1 MKAQSQPA
9 FVIHR
14 MPYSESS
21 LLVDLFTEQ
30 YGRLTVLAKGARR
43 LKSRNRGILLPFQPL
58 LVGWAGRGELPI
70 LTSAEMTAPYQE
82 LRGQDLY
89 CGFYLSELL
98 TRLLHRYD
106 PHEHLYS
113 AFETAIETLANAK
126 SDVDNAWTLRLFER
140 DLLREMGYAML
151 LSHEADSDTAV
162 EFDADYQYL
171 INKGPVRLPVRLSGQ
186 QRNGSLNV
194 TGQTLLAM
202 HRSSEPTEQSLRES
216 KQLTRAILNRYLD
229 GKPVHTR
236 RLIRQINP

>member
-1 MKAQSQPA
+1 MKAQSQAA

-14 MPYSESS
+14 MPYSETS

-70 LTSAEMTAPYQE
+70 LTSAEMTVPYQE
-82 LRGQDLY
+82 LRGQALF

-106 PHEHLYS
+106 PHEQLYI
-113 AFETAIETLANAK
+113 AYETAIRVL
-126 SDVDNAWTLRLFER
+126 SDNSSDTSRAWMLRLFER
-140 DLLREMGYAML
+140 DLLREIGYAML
-151 LSHEADSDTAV
+151 LDCEADSHVAV
-162 EFDADYQYL
+162 EFNMDYQYL
-171 INKGPVRLPVRLSGQ
+171 VDKGPVRLIG
-186 QRNGSLNV
+186 QRNGGLNV
-194 TGQTLLAM
+194 SGQTLLAM
-202 HRSSEPTEQSLRES
+202 HNSQEPNEINLRES
-216 KQLTRAILNRYLD
+216 KLLTRAILNHYLD